1 MLQPLFLHTISPPI
15 GHREIYMFRYLPRN
29 MNGIFAVD
37 KPVGVTSYEVVK
49 NLGKLFDKLDVF
61 AHDLAQ
67 AKKLKYEQLKAGTK
81 WKEHKIQNRVNR
93 IGTKLGHGGTLDPL
107 ALGVLTIGVGTGT
120 KQLNHYLDE
129 CTKTYEAKAMLGQ
142 STTTGDLEGEVL
154 TRTETE
160 HVTLEM
166 LKQAAKKFTG
176 KGKQTPP
183 LFSALKVDGMPL
195 YEYARK
201 GLPLPRAIKARDVV
215 IHEFVIH
222 DEFGVD
228 LLFEPRKLETDSDG
242 KTLAS
247 MLALNLTLNDSELV
261 FSEEFMSNVGVPES
275 EKVTKIKPRMLAEDA
290 PPRDQLPVF
299 GATATVGSGTYIRS
313 LLSDLG
319 RAVESS
325 AHMVALKRTK
335 QADWEVGVN
344 TFKLSDFMERDEGI
358 WGPVLKIVL
367 ENGPKVNVE
376 EEFKKVEEKL
386 GPLIEAE
393 RKAKEEAQVREPNDQ
408 VTEETE
414 KEGKPEDGEASEDNV
429 EEHTLKKQRVD

>member
-1 MLQPLFLHTISPPI
+1 M
-15 GHREIYMFRYLPRN
+15 
-29 MNGIFAVD
+29 
-37 KPVGVTSYEVVK
+37 
-49 NLGKLFDKLDVF
+49 
-61 AHDLAQ
+61 
-67 AKKLKYEQLKAGTK
+67 
-81 WKEHKIQNRVNR
+81 
-93 IGTKLGHGGTLDPL
+93 DPL
-107 ALGVLTIGVGTGT
+107 ALGVLIIGVGTGT

-261 FSEEFMSNVGVPES
+261 FSEEFMSNEGVPES

-344 TFKLSDFMERDEGI
+344 TFKLSDFMERDERI

-393 RKAKEEAQVREPNDQ
+393 RKAKEEAQVREANDQ
-408 VTEETE
+408 VTEDTE
-414 KEGKPEDGEASEDNV
+414 KEGKPEDGEASEESV